1 MKGETVR
8 ALVGHSIG
16 DVHERS
22 YLNLGLP
29 VLTAAV
35 EMLDFKQYADLP
47 RVTLKV

>member
-8 ALVGHSIG
+8 ALVGHSLG

-29 VLTAAV
+29 VLQAAV
-35 EMLDFKQYADLP
+35 ELLDFKQYVDLP
-47 RVTLKV
+47 RLALKA